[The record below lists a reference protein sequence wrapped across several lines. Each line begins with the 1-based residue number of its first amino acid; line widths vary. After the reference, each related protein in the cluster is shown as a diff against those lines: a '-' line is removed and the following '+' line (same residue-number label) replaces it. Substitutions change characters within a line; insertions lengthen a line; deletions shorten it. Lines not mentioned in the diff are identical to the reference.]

1 MDGKF
6 KSRMYYLKCVI
17 YVKSSKQQITA
28 NKGQWMEPD
37 LGVWSWFGVRRLT
50 KCTEHQRK
58 PSNSKIWSK
67 GVRVL
72 WRFHCTTVSLK
83 TSKLVM
89 RKIGENVQAFA
100 ITCNRRDFFL
110 CARIADYS
118 DVMLTTDHSGIKK
131 QT

>member
-6 KSRMYYLKCVI
+6 KYYLKCVI

-37 LGVWSWFGVRRLT
+37 WGFGHGLGVRRLT

-67 GVRVL
+67 GVRSI

-110 CARIADYS
+110 CAR
-118 DVMLTTDHSGIKK
+118 SGL
-131 QT
+131 Q